1 MENIN
6 KSQMETIC
14 QNSKVVEKEAQEMVK
29 NALSEM
35 GFHPDGY
42 GNEKSIVNDE
52 KLTDNNFSEKAGAK
66 LVQHTLEKIGRQ

>member
-6 KSQMETIC
+6 KSQMEIIC

-52 KLTDNNFSEKAGAK
+52 NLTDNNFVEKAGAK
-66 LVQHTLEKIGRQ
+66 LVQRTLEKIGRQ